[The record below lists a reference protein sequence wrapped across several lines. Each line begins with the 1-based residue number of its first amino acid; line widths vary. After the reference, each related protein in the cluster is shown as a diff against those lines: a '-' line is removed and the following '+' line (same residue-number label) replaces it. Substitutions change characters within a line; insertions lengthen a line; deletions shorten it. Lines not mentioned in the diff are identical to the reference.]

1 MLFTWKSCIGGDV
14 KENIKDKVSKL
25 LEIIIFGE
33 DKDMNSDSFFFL
45 ILTKI

>member
-14 KENIKDKVSKL
+14 KENIKDKV
-25 LEIIIFGE
+25 IIFGE